1 MWLKTN
7 QILFN
12 PSDSSSI
19 IAGPFAEPATLAE
32 TAAHDRQHTHNNRQ
46 AHTTQPG
53 GAGTYGGG

>member
-19 IAGPFAEPATLAE
+19 IAGPFAEPTTLAE
-32 TAAHDRQHTHNNRQ
+32 ATSHDRQHTYNNRQ

-53 GAGTYGGG
+53 SAGTYGGS

>member
-32 TAAHDRQHTHNNRQ
+32 TAAHDRQHTYNHR
-46 AHTTQPG
+46 
-53 GAGTYGGG
+53 